1 MQILVPGLHKLAALC
16 IIFLRQLFPNMIDK
30 FQRDGER
37 PVIRNFLFILVFFH
51 SELLPI
57 FRNFRIKRVPNL
69 VKTEKLQIKS

>member
-1 MQILVPGLHKLAALC
+1 MQILVPGLHKLAAVC
-16 IIFLRQLFPNMIDK
+16 IFLRQLFLNMIDK

-37 PVIRNFLFILVFFH
+37 PVIKNFSSFSVFFH
-51 SELLPI
+51 SELFPI